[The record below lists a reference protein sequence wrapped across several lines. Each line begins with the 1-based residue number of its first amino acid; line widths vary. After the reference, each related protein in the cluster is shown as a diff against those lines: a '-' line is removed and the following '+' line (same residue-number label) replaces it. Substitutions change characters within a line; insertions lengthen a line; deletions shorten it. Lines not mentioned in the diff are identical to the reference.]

1 MEDMLYT
8 VAEVAK
14 ILKVNVTYVHSLRK
28 ANLLPFLKLG
38 SYKCRKIALEKFL
51 ADYEGM
57 DVTDPSHVTPLQKES
72 GVPLGKKAGIVRDV
86 F

>member
-57 DVTDPSHVTPLQKES
+57 DVTNPNHVTPLQKECGIS
-72 GVPLGKKAGIVRDV
+72 SSKKVDTVHDV